1 MLYLIKHLSQ
11 SVLCMNPISYCYFN
25 TLFSNNKFQRL
36 LHLVLVIL
44 EVLACYFTD
53 SLKILAEIILF

>member
-1 MLYLIKHLSQ
+1 
-11 SVLCMNPISYCYFN
+11 MNPISYCYFN